1 MARITSIISE
11 VLELNLCLLMKIK
24 DLEIRDSSRVV
35 SLDNALCSTFSLFI
49 QVYKRVPA
57 TQFPGGRT
65 PYNGLYGE
73 APPERGIFFRPQV
86 FTKGLGFYSLKYTKG
101 QGNLSFGSVEG
112 PKRANR

>member
-1 MARITSIISE
+1 MARITSIIIE
-11 VLELNLCLLMKIK
+11 VLQLNLCLLMKIK
-24 DLEIRDSSRVV
+24 DLEVRDSSRVV
-35 SLDNALCSTFSLFI
+35 KALCSSFSLFI

-65 PYNGLYGE
+65 PYIGLYGE
-73 APPERGIFFRPQV
+73 APHERGIFFRPQV
-86 FTKGLGFYSLKYTKG
+86 YKKGLGFYSLKYTKG